1 MAQWNRND
9 QDYRSQDKTLFEAI
23 VLSDQ
28 FGNPI
33 NSLSTAT
40 SNVYLAGGLL
50 TGYSHINKFGYRDD
64 INGTFEAIWDGPT
77 AYTYITT
84 PGPAS
89 VTSDNGA
96 DAGIPIEIQGLDQD
110 HNLVYETINIGS
122 TGSVNFRRVFRAIAT
137 QNNVGTVTVTVDS
150 TTAAIIKED
159 TGQTLMA
166 LYTVPAGKTAYM
178 LQVNFSIDKANG
190 ECKFRIM
197 ARPDGGTFTVKG
209 QFGTAAGSPLTYNY
223 PIPLRFTEKTDIEMR
238 AHSGA
243 TMGAGAV
250 FDLVLVDNA

>member
-1 MAQWNRND
+1 MAQWNRNE
-9 QDYRSQDKTLFEAI
+9 QAYRGQDKTLFESV

-40 SNVYLAGGLL
+40 SNVYLASGLL
-50 TGYSHINKFGYRDD
+50 TGYSHINKFGYRDTV
-64 INGTFEAIWDGPT
+64 NGTFEAIWDGT
-77 AYTYITT
+77 AGYTYITT

-89 VTSDNGA
+89 VTSDDGA
-96 DAGIPIEIQGLDQD
+96 DTGIPIEIQGLDQD
-110 HNLVYETINIGS
+110 HNLVYETINVGS
-122 TGSVNFRRVFRAIAT
+122 TGSVNFYRVFRAIST
-137 QNNVGTVTVTVDS
+137 QEAAGNITITVDS
-150 TTAAIIKED
+150 TTAAIIKEGA
-159 TGQTLMA
+159 GQTLMA
-166 LYTVPAGKTAYM
+166 LYTVPAGKTAFL

-197 ARPDGGTFTVKG
+197 ARPENGAFTVKG
-209 QFGTAAGSPLTYNY
+209 QFGTAAGSPVTYNY
-223 PIPLRFTEKTDIEMR
+223 PIPLKFTEKTDIEMR